1 MKTQI
6 LSKNLLIL
14 MIFGSFFSCRQKPE
28 DTSIVRSHK
37 YSKCIK
43 DAYTQV
49 SLLNQMNMIPGTA
62 VAVTID
68 NQLVWADGLGYSN

>member
-1 MKTQI
+1 
-6 LSKNLLIL
+6 